1 MMPESPSQR
10 LYRLILGYRVTQAI
24 RAAAI
29 LGVCDALGGEPL
41 PGDEVSRRVG
51 GDPRSMRTLLGVL
64 VSAGLLR
71 QSEDG
76 RFQNTELGALLRAGV
91 AGSLRS
97 SVIGMCA
104 PSWWRA
110 WSELPQAVRSGNVAF
125 GLANGDGVWDELRA
139 DPEAAAR
146 FNAFMAGGTDNFLP
160 QLLGAVDLVDAR
172 HIVDVGGGT
181 GALLAGI
188 LDAYPDARGTLF
200 DLPAGMSGADDFLR
214 ARSLDTRCT
223 LVHGNFFE
231 SIPSGGDV
239 YVLRFILHDWPDERA
254 AAILASCRR
263 AMSPGTRLLV
273 IDALLPP
280 RATDD
285 EPSLIKHLYDLHM
298 FVLFGAHERTEA
310 EMRAL
315 LDAAAFSVRTIHATE
330 PVAIVDAVA
339 V

>member
-1 MMPESPSQR
+1 MSERPSAT

-29 LGVCDALGGEPL
+29 LGVCDELAGEPL
-41 PGDEVSRRVG
+41 PSDELARRLSTER
-51 GDPRSMRTLLGVL
+51 RSLRTLLGVL
-64 VSAGLLR
+64 VSAGVLS
-71 QSEDG
+71 QSDDG
-76 RFQNTELGALLRAGV
+76 RFANTELGALLCTGV

-104 PSWWRA
+104 PSWWQS
-110 WSELPQAVRSGNVAF
+110 WSELPEAVRTGAGAF
-125 GLANGDGVWDELRA
+125 ALANGMGVWDELRA

-146 FNAFMAGGTDNFLP
+146 FNAFMAGGTNNFLP
-160 QLLGAVDLVDAR
+160 QLLDAVDLSEAR
-172 HIVDVGGGT
+172 HVVDVGGGT

-188 LDAYPDARGTLF
+188 LEAYPDARGTLF
-200 DLPAGMSGADDFLR
+200 DLPAGMSGADAQLR
-214 ARSLDTRCT
+214 SRSLATRCT
-223 LVHGNFFE
+223 LMPGSFFE

-254 AAILASCRR
+254 AAILATCRR

-280 RATDD
+280 RPTAEET
-285 EPSLIKHLYDLHM
+285 SLIKHLYDLHM

-315 LDAAAFSVRTIHATE
+315 LDAADFSVRTIHTTE
-330 PVAIVDAVA
+330 PAAIVDAIA
-339 V
+339 I